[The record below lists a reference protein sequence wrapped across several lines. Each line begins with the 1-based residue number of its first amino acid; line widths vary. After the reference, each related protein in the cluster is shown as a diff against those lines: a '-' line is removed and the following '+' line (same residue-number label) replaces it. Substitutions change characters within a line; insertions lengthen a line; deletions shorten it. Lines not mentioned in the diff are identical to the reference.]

1 MNEQEI
7 KAQLK
12 QELKEEMKKSKRK
25 KIIIFI
31 IILIIAVGVFF
42 AIRQSRISRTSPTEQ
57 SKMKIMTEEEFAQYT
72 TEIPITTEN
81 WKNYVDIQ
89 DVEEE
94 VKNNLQEVERTNK
107 LTKISLKNEN
117 IYGCIVLKLKI
128 INADTT
134 DNEQIATLYNGNDV
148 QAGMSMIRDKNE
160 DEKIYDTRVGIDNIQ
175 CIQATG
181 ILYKVEIPE
190 DIWQIDENGKEYF
203 MISNGSIQGHSGY
216 NIYYKDNYLQILGY
230 KEYNKLQEQ
239 KNAES

>member
-7 KAQLK
+7 KEQLK
-12 QELKEEMKKSKRK
+12 QEIKQEMKKSKRK
-25 KIIIFI
+25 KLIIFL

-42 AIRQSRISRTSPTEQ
+42 VIRQIKISPTEQ
-57 SKMKIMTEEEFAQYT
+57 IQRNVMTEEEFAQYI
-72 TEIPITTEN
+72 TEIPITIEN
-81 WKNYVDIQ
+81 WRDYVDIQ

-94 VKNNLQEVERTNK
+94 VKNDLQEVERTNK

-128 INADTT
+128 INATTT
-134 DNEQIATLYNGNDV
+134 DNEQIVTLYNGNDI

-230 KEYNKLQEQ
+230 KEYNKLQKQ

>member
-7 KAQLK
+7 KEQLK
-12 QELKEEMKKSKRK
+12 QEIKQEMKKSKRK
-25 KIIIFI
+25 KLIIFL

-42 AIRQSRISRTSPTEQ
+42 VIRQIKISPTEQ
-57 SKMKIMTEEEFAQYT
+57 IQRNVMTEEEFAQYI
-72 TEIPITTEN
+72 TEIPITIEN
-81 WKNYVDIQ
+81 WRDYVDIQ
-89 DVEEE
+89 EVEEE

-128 INADTT
+128 INATTT
-134 DNEQIATLYNGNDV
+134 DNEQIVTLYNGNDI

>member
-7 KAQLK
+7 KEQLK
-12 QELKEEMKKSKRK
+12 QEIKQEMKKSKRK
-25 KIIIFI
+25 KLIIFL

-42 AIRQSRISRTSPTEQ
+42 VIRQIKISPTEQ
-57 SKMKIMTEEEFAQYT
+57 IQRNVMTEEEFAQYI
-72 TEIPITTEN
+72 TEIPITIEN
-81 WKNYVDIQ
+81 WRDYVDIQ

-94 VKNNLQEVERTNK
+94 VKNDLQEVERTNK

-134 DNEQIATLYNGNDV
+134 DNEQIVTLYNGNDI

-230 KEYNKLQEQ
+230 KEYNKLQKQ